1 MSQSKVAAVVGVG
14 EGLGA
19 SIARRFAREGYGVAM
34 MARSTDKLMQIQS
47 DIAKADGKA
56 LSVAADVT
64 DAQSLKAAFDKVNSD
79 LGAASVLIYNAGI
92 FKINS
97 ILELTPEQF
106 DYCWKVNC
114 FGAFVAAQQVLPAMV
129 ERHEGTIIL
138 TGATASLK
146 GSAKFAALAVGKF
159 GLRALSQSLAREFA
173 PQGIHV
179 AHVIIDGMIN
189 TAKIRDMAP
198 DKQEHMLLS
207 PDAIA
212 ETYWQLSQQHNT
224 AWTLE
229 MDLRPDVEK
238 F

>member
-1 MSQSKVAAVVGVG
+1 MSESKVAAVVGVG
-14 EGLGA
+14 EGNGA
-19 SIARRFAREGYGVAM
+19 SVAHRFAREGFTVAI
-34 MARSTDKLMQIQS
+34 MARSEDKLAQIES
-47 DIAKADGKA
+47 DIEKAGGKA

-64 DAQSLKAAFDKVNSD
+64 DAESIKAAFEKVNAQLS
-79 LGAASVLIYNAGI
+79 APSVLVYNAGI

-129 ERHEGTIIL
+129 ERKSGTMIF
-138 TGATASLK
+138 TGATASKK
-146 GSAKFAALAVGKF
+146 GSAFFAALAVGKF
-159 GLRALSQSLAREFA
+159 GLRALSQSLAREFG

-189 TAKIRDMAP
+189 TQRVRDMVA

-207 PDAIA
+207 PSAIA
-212 ETYWQLSQQHNT
+212 ETYWQLYQQDNT

-229 MDLRPDVEK
+229 MDLRPAVEK

>member
-1 MSQSKVAAVVGVG
+1 MSKVAVVVGVG

-19 SIARRFAREGYGVAM
+19 SVARRFAREGFTVAM
-34 MARSTDKLMQIQS
+34 MARSEEKLSQIQL
-47 DIAKADGKA
+47 DIEKAGGKA

-64 DAQSLKAAFDKVNSD
+64 DAESIKAAFQKVNSE
-79 LGAASVLIYNAGI
+79 LAAPSVLIYNAGI

-129 ERHEGTIIL
+129 ERKSGTIIF

-189 TAKIRDMAP
+189 TEKMRDMVA
-198 DKQEHMLLS
+198 DKEEHMLLA

-212 ETYWQLSQQHNT
+212 ETYWQLHQQHNT
-224 AWTLE
+224 AWTQE
-229 MDLRPDVEK
+229 IDLRPAVEK

>member
-1 MSQSKVAAVVGVG
+1 MAQLKVAAVVGVG

-19 SIARRFAREGYGVAM
+19 SIAHRFAREGFTVAI
-34 MARSTDKLMQIQS
+34 MARSEDKLAQIGS
-47 DIAKADGKA
+47 DIEKAGGKA
-56 LSVAADVT
+56 LSVTADVT
-64 DAQSLKAAFDKVNSD
+64 DAESIKAAFEKVNAE
-79 LGAASVLIYNAGI
+79 LAAPSVLVYNAGI

-106 DYCWKVNC
+106 DYCWKLNC

-129 ERHEGTIIL
+129 ERKSGTMIF
-138 TGATASLK
+138 TGATASKK

-159 GLRALSQSLAREFA
+159 GLRALSQSLAREFG

-189 TAKIRDMAP
+189 TEKVNSMFP
-198 DKQEHMLLS
+198 GKEEHMLLS
-207 PDAIA
+207 PDSIA
-212 ETYWQLSQQHNT
+212 ETYWQLHQQDNT

-229 MDLRPDVEK
+229 MDLRPAVEK